1 MQRNWKATCYA
12 KGNCPM
18 SVGKFVCLSV
28 TRKHVVNKDWTLKA
42 KAKYWN
48 LKAKAKDS
56 ELRTCP

>member
-1 MQRNWKATCYA
+1 
-12 KGNCPM
+12 M